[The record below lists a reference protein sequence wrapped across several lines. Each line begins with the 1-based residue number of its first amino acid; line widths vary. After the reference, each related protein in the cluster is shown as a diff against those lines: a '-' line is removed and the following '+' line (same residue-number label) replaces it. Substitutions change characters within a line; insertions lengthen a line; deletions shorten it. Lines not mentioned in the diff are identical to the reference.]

1 MREHRLIEKMVENL
15 GKELDRVREGRVNPV
30 FVDTAVDFF
39 RTYADRTHHGKEED
53 ILFRELNKKQLRPEH
68 KAVMDELISEHIV
81 ARHTVRGLLEAKNRV
96 VSGEKSASSEV
107 ERRLIE
113 LIALYPSHIEKE
125 DKRFFYPIMDYFS
138 NSEREAM
145 LQEFIEFDRNM
156 IHEKYGGLVES
167 AKTSLPSPGLM
178 RCKVCGYLYDPS
190 KGDPEHG
197 VKAGTL
203 FVDLPPSWVCPICFA
218 KKEMFEKV

>member
-15 GKELDRVREGRVNPV
+15 GEELGRVREGKVNPV
-30 FVDTAVDFF
+30 FMDIAVDFF

-53 ILFRELNKKQLRPEH
+53 ILFRELNKKQLKPEH

-81 ARHTVRGLLEAKNRV
+81 ARKTVRNLLEAKNRV
-96 VSGEKSASSEV
+96 ISGEKEALSEV
-107 ERRLIE
+107 ERRLGE
-113 LIALYPSHIEKE
+113 LIALYPAHIEKE

-138 NSEREAM
+138 DSEREAM
-145 LQEFIEFDRNM
+145 LQEFNEFDRNM

-167 AKTSLPSPGLM
+167 AKTSLPSPELM

-197 VKAGTL
+197 VMAGTQ
-203 FVDLPPSWVCPICFA
+203 FTSLPPGWVCPVCFA
-218 KKEMFEKV
+218 PKDMFEKV